1 MLINDNDYRYLF
13 KVKGIH
19 RHLSN
24 DDGVRIH
31 QLSQIVLRVELR
43 NSVRVSLDVTQV
55 TNMAVFVMRIS
66 VSFPK
71 GVEVGTRTGAS
82 FSDVS
87 ALFWASVEAGSL
99 AALIVARSPSSASV

>member
-1 MLINDNDYRYLF
+1 MDN
-13 KVKGIH
+13 H
-19 RHLSN
+19 CST
-24 DDGVRIH
+24 DDSVRTG
-31 QLSQIVLRVELR
+31 QLNHIVLRFELR
-43 NSVRVSLDVTQV
+43 NSIGVSLDVTQV